1 MHGRV
6 VADPKALGPASWCEG
21 EPRAIDNPAGELDG
35 REAIPTTT
43 KSQHLRP
50 YQAAAVAE
58 IAGAI
63 KAGRRRIILVAPTG
77 AGKTVIMARLAL
89 DARRDGRSIL
99 ALVHRRELVQQ
110 LSGKLFDAGLDHGLV
125 AAGFPSRPGERVQVA
140 SISTL
145 HARAVRGS
153 AMSLPDADL
162 ILVDEA
168 HHATARTWRQLIAAY
183 PDAIVI
189 GVTATPCRGDG
200 RGLGG
205 IFDCMVECPPISEL
219 ITAGFLVPTKVYA
232 PTEPDLA
239 GIKISRGDYNE
250 KQLAERMDGPQL
262 VGDIVTHWHRLA
274 EGRRTVV
281 FATSVAH
288 AIHLRDEFGRSGV
301 AAAHVD
307 GGTPTDER
315 DAILARLAAGSL
327 EVVVNCGVLTEGFD
341 LPTIGCIVMARP
353 TKSLTLFRQIVGRG
367 LRPAPGKDH
376 VLILDHAGATFEHG
390 LIEESIK
397 WTLAPDGRAE
407 RQSRSSRGKTR
418 APELKACPECSAI
431 RWSWAPCGE
440 CGWRP
445 RVKPQVVET
454 ADGDLGQVSADR
466 LAMGRKP
473 GFEEKNLFLA
483 ELAWIAA
490 ERGYASGW
498 VAHKYRERF
507 GEWPISRRLSR
518 PIEPRQETRSWIRSR
533 QIAFAKARAR
543 EGAAA

>member
-1 MHGRV
+1 MATPEATR
-6 VADPKALGPASWCEG
+6 PALCSEG
-21 EPRAIDNPAGELDG
+21 EPRVIDQPAGEHVNG
-35 REAIPTTT
+35 REATTSS
-43 KSQHLRP
+43 KSQQLRP

-89 DARRDGRSIL
+89 DARCDGRSIL

-110 LSGKLFDAGLDHGLV
+110 LSGKLFDAGIDHGLV
-125 AAGFPSRPGERVQVA
+125 AAGFPARPGERVQVA

-183 PDAIVI
+183 PGAIVI

-200 RGLGG
+200 RGLGS
-205 IFDCMVECPPISEL
+205 IFDCMIECPPISEL
-219 ITAGFLVPTKVYA
+219 IAAGFLVPTKVYA

-274 EGRRTVV
+274 ERRRTVV

-307 GGTPTDER
+307 GGTPTIER

-341 LPTIGCIVMARP
+341 LPAIGCIVMARP
-353 TKSLTLFRQIVGRG
+353 TKSLALFRQIVGRG

-376 VLILDHAGATFEHG
+376 VLVLDHAGATFEHG
-390 LIEESIK
+390 LIEQPIK

-407 RQSRSSRGKTR
+407 RQSQSSRGKSR

-431 RWSWAPCGE
+431 RWSWAPCDE

-445 RVKPQVVET
+445 RVKPQVVEST
-454 ADGDLGQVSADR
+454 DGVLGHVSADR
-466 LAMGRKP
+466 VAQERKP
-473 GFEEKNLFLA
+473 GFDEKNLFHA
-483 ELAWIAA
+483 ELAWIAT

-498 VAHKYRERF
+498 TAHKFRERF
-507 GEWPISRRLSR
+507 GEWPISRLSPA
-518 PIEPRQETRSWIRSR
+518 PIEPRPETRSWIRSR

-543 EGAAA
+543 AGAAA

>member
-1 MHGRV
+1 MGAQTAMRPTSF
-6 VADPKALGPASWCEG
+6 DEG
-21 EPRAIDNPAGELDG
+21 EPHAIDNPAGEPDG
-35 REAIPTTT
+35 REATPTPS
-43 KSQHLRP
+43 KSQQLRP
-50 YQAAAVAE
+50 YQARAVAE
-58 IAGAI
+58 IAEAI
-63 KAGRRRIILVAPTG
+63 AAGRRRIILVAPTG
-77 AGKTVIMARLAL
+77 AGKTVIMARLAR
-89 DARRDGRSIL
+89 DARQDGRSIL

-110 LSGKLFDAGLDHGLV
+110 LSGKLFDAGLDHGIV
-125 AAGFPSRPGERVQVA
+125 AAGFPARPGERAQVA

-153 AMSLPDADL
+153 AMNLPDADL

-168 HHATARTWRQLIAAY
+168 HHATARTWRQIIAAY

-205 IFDCMVECPPISEL
+205 IFDCMIECPPISEL
-219 ITAGFLVPTKVYA
+219 IAAGFLVPTKVYA

-239 GIKISRGDYNE
+239 GIRISRGDYNE

-274 EGRRTVV
+274 ERRCTVV

-307 GGTPTDER
+307 GGTPTVER

-341 LPTIGCIVMARP
+341 LPAIGCIVMARP
-353 TKSLTLFRQIVGRG
+353 TKSLALFRQIVGRG

-376 VLILDHAGATFEHG
+376 VLVLDHAGATFEHG
-390 LIEESIK
+390 LIEQPIK
-397 WTLAPDGRAE
+397 WPLAADARAE
-407 RQSRSSRGKTR
+407 RPSQSSRGKKR
-418 APELKACPECSAI
+418 APELKACPECSAV
-431 RWSWAPCGE
+431 RWSWAPCDE

-445 RVKPQVVET
+445 RVKPQVVEAT
-454 ADGDLGQVSADR
+454 DGQLGHVEADR
-466 LAMGRKP
+466 FARERKP
-473 GFEEKNLFLA
+473 GFNEKNLFHA
-483 ELAWIAA
+483 ELAWIAT

-498 VAHKYRERF
+498 IAHKYREKF
-507 GEWPISRRLSR
+507 GEWPISRRS
-518 PIEPRQETRSWIRSR
+518 PPAIEPRQETRSWIRSR
-533 QIAFAKARAR
+533 QIAFARARAR